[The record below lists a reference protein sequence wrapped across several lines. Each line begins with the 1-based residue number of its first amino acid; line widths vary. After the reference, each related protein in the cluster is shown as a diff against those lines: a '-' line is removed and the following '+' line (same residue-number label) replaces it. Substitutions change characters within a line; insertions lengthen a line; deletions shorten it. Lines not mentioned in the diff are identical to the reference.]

1 VNNPDDQAIA
11 DVLARYQLAVATGD
25 RQRFAS
31 VFHPGATVSYPDQ
44 DTNVLVTV
52 DGGAF
57 ANEVADMVTAG
68 TTVKEETLG
77 LRIDVAG
84 SVAVAHVDFLLQMA
98 GDSYVGTDLFT
109 FAKLGDS
116 WLITQKLY
124 DMKPTDR
131 EHH

>member
-1 VNNPDDQAIA
+1 VSDPDDQAIA

-31 VFHPGATVSYPDQ
+31 VFHPDATVAYPDQ

-52 DGGAF
+52 EGSAF
-57 ANEVADMVTAG
+57 PNEVADMITAG
-68 TTVKEETLG
+68 TTVKEETLR

-84 SVAVAHVDFLLQMA
+84 SVATARVDFRLQMA
-98 GDSYVGTDLFT
+98 EDSYVGTDFFT
-109 FAKLGDS
+109 LAKLGDS

-124 DMKPTDR
+124 DMKPAPDD
-131 EHH
+131 H